1 MQSWERVLA
10 TRKQLLQLA
19 GLPPDASHDV
29 EPYDVDYDYDDSGDF
44 DDLSPPRPPP
54 AKRPSR
60 KAATPWPQLSAA
72 IRFGRAKGRCE
83 RCRRP
88 HGRLVFHLG
97 DGRPPGGTVE
107 AGRSHCWRT
116 RPLRMMT

>member
-1 MQSWERVLA
+1 MSTDERA
-10 TRKQLLQLA
+10 TDDILSERGAARLVQA
-19 GLPPDASHDV
+19 GTSFLVP
-29 EPYDVDYDYDDSGDF
+29 
-44 DDLSPPRPPP
+44 DDLQCMARRENAIRHEHRWFYPID
-54 AKRPSR
+54 
-60 KAATPWPQLSAA
+60 WPQLSAA

-116 RPLRMMT
+116 RPLRMIT